1 MQTIHCTD
9 RHYPC
14 CIYPGTGVQ
23 FDSVQFS
30 SVQLDCSDIPGRVL
44 TMVLNF
50 DVLSN
55 RVEPSEHTES
65 LADFIAKTMMF

>member
-1 MQTIHCTD
+1 
-9 RHYPC
+9 
-14 CIYPGTGVQ
+14 
-23 FDSVQFS
+23 
-30 SVQLDCSDIPGRVL
+30 
-44 TMVLNF
+44 MVLNF